1 MTRLLYSKQRK
12 WMVADSRKSKLST
25 TALVQ
30 LIFLQ
35 AKEKNGI
42 AGFLRNYAN
51 FSKDKNPLLAP
62 SNGRPL

>member
-1 MTRLLYSKQRK
+1 
-12 WMVADSRKSKLST
+12 MVADSRKSKLST

-42 AGFLRNYAN
+42 AGFLRNYAD